1 MLNLWNQTPQLS
13 GIGSESSSSLSTK
26 TSRIKL
32 FYLKTFLF
40 RDIKND
46 KLCFCNKKFKI
57 GNFGNCCFWLQKS
70 VKLKEEFIRITDLGF
85 RFAWKLNGS
94 LVLILIN
101 HGHTTLGKPIFL
113 FRDELEKR
121 GLSKAGKKDELIQ
134 RLESYLEVSITRVYI

>member
-1 MLNLWNQTPQLS
+1 MINYVSATKNLKS
-13 GIGSESSSSLSTK
+13 
-26 TSRIKL
+26 
-32 FYLKTFLF
+32 
-40 RDIKND
+40 
-46 KLCFCNKKFKI
+46 

-85 RFAWKLNGS
+85 RFASKLNGS

-134 RLESYLEVSITRVYI
+134 RLESYLEVSIKGLYLKELNKHPPPFGPPILRLGNILINIIYYSL

>member
-1 MLNLWNQTPQLS
+1 M
-13 GIGSESSSSLSTK
+13 
-26 TSRIKL
+26 
-32 FYLKTFLF
+32 
-40 RDIKND
+40 
-46 KLCFCNKKFKI
+46 
-57 GNFGNCCFWLQKS
+57 QKS

-85 RFAWKLNGS
+85 RFASKLNGS